1 MERNILAI
9 EPKTHHQDALDMK
22 IGPCYGHQ
30 MPLPDLDLTTD
41 CSLWSSKPRNI
52 PLPPL
57 PLKQLLLRY
66 WITVGGKTQK
76 QNKQT
81 KTSDY
86 RANLNI
92 YLKIFIYKIHSHF
105 TFSTKQLLSKFVYLG
120 IYSEYLQPCVTMNQI
135 HSIGLHM
142 TVSVISNPV
151 SREVSS
157 KRKSNLTQLI
167 HCGVLWILISIQIS
181 GSQSGQRSPWV
192 WWESEATRW
201 ALPTTQWGLST
212 HFLLH
217 WAWMD
222 SLLSSIEPS
231 TLGMLLMA
239 WWKARAP
246 WLRAYRTTEKQLF

>member
-52 PLPPL
+52 PLS

-105 TFSTKQLLSKFVYLG
+105 TFSMKQLLSKFVYLG